1 MWNQDAILYILM
13 GVIIIACLRM
23 YTQSDHY
30 NLKCIISDVDGE
42 RYCVRDRSKLQLA
55 ANLLATVTNKCK
67 KLVIYLGKK
76 HPDDES
82 VRRLVEKFNPEV
94 ISETLPTSEHTAYSE
109 NKGQKIAFCLNKKKE
124 EDKMIDINTLTFV
137 AIHELSHVMTLQEGH
152 TLVFWQNF
160 KFLLKNATD
169 AGLYNPVDYKNK
181 PEEYCGMTITDSPL
195 FNLD

>member
-1 MWNQDAILYILM
+1 MWNQDAILYILI

-30 NLKCIISDVDGE
+30 NLKCIISDVEGE

-55 ANLLATVTNKCK
+55 ANLLATVTNNCK

-109 NKGQKIAFCLNKKKE
+109 NKGEKIAFCLNKKKE

-181 PEEYCGMTITDSPL
+181 PTEYCGMTITDSPL